1 MLIFF
6 FLYYKDNLE
15 LQLVE
20 LASDGSVAGEAGGEL
35 ALPGGGV
42 GQAGDL
48 QQLMVAGYGHYVDGR
63 GECPPVLESFLLQHG
78 FMPCFHL

>member
-1 MLIFF
+1 M
-6 FLYYKDNLE
+6 
-15 LQLVE
+15 
-20 LASDGSVAGEAGGEL
+20 AGEAGGVL

-63 GECPPVLESFLLQHG
+63 GECPPVSSRKWFHALLP
-78 FMPCFHL
+78 FVENDFYVT